1 VNFNGKR
8 KVSVLALTVLLPL
21 SQSAWAAEPAGP
33 VNDGST
39 VSTQVKTGLDQYR
52 GATSLS
58 DTELADLLKLV
69 GFSGKSLRTAWAIVM
84 RESRGHPL
92 SHNGNASTGDD
103 SYGLFQINMRGSL
116 GSERREKFG
125 ISKDAE
131 LLDPVTNAQAAY
143 YMSSHGEN
151 FGSWGVG
158 PNAYDGSASE
168 PAVTIWLSKF
178 PG

>member
-8 KVSVLALTVLLPL
+8 KVSILALTVLLPL
-21 SQSAWAAEPAGP
+21 SQSALAAEPAGP
-33 VNDGST
+33 TNDGST
-39 VSTQVKTGLDQYR
+39 VTTQVKTGLDQYR

-58 DTELADLLKLV
+58 DTQLVDLLKLV
-69 GFSGKSLRTAWAIVM
+69 GFSGKSLRTAWAVVM
-84 RESRGHPL
+84 KESHGHPL

-116 GSERREKFG
+116 GSERRAKFG
-125 ISKDAE
+125 ISKDAD

-143 YMSSHGEN
+143 YMTSGGDN
-151 FGSWGVG
+151 FGSWGLG

-168 PAVTIWLSKF
+168 PAVAIWLSKF

>member
-1 VNFNGKR
+1 MNFNGKQ
-8 KVSVLALTVLLPL
+8 KVGILALSVLLPL
-21 SQSAWAAEPAGP
+21 SQSALAAEPAGP
-33 VNDGST
+33 TSDGST
-39 VSTQVKTGLDQYR
+39 ATTQVKTGLDQYR

-58 DTELADLLKLV
+58 DTQLADLLKLV

-116 GSERREKFG
+116 GAERREKFG
-125 ISKDAE
+125 ISKDSD

-143 YMSSHGEN
+143 YMSAHGDD
-151 FGSWGVG
+151 FGSWGLG
-158 PNAYDGSASE
+158 PNAYDGSSSE

>member
-1 VNFNGKR
+1 MNFNGKR
-8 KVSVLALTVLLPL
+8 KVSILALTVLLPL
-21 SQSAWAAEPAGP
+21 SQSAWAAEPANP

-58 DTELADLLKLV
+58 DTELVDLLKLV

-84 RESRGHPL
+84 KESHGHPL
-92 SHNGNASTGDD
+92 SHNVNASTGDD

-116 GSERREKFG
+116 ESDRREKFG
-125 ISKDAE
+125 ITKDAE

-143 YMSSHGEN
+143 FMSSYGDN
-151 FGSWGVG
+151 FGSWGLG

-168 PAVTIWLSKF
+168 PAVTAWLSKF